1 MARMNRQK
9 VFRALMELVSDVG
22 WSNFTLA
29 ALARNQE
36 IEELELE
43 SLFSDKVGLLQ
54 AFSEFIDEQTLAN
67 LDSDIFDPEI
77 PIRERLLEIMLVR
90 FDVLAP
96 YKDGVCELLK
106 VTGKDP
112 KMFVVAAKAIKIS
125 MRSSLE
131 TVGVSTRGIKGNIK
145 IKGLAVVFLFGMRT
159 WSKEEGRDITA
170 TTRILDDRLKW
181 AESLA
186 TSLGMV
192 EENSGHDL

>member
-1 MARMNRQK
+1 
-9 VFRALMELVSDVG
+9 MELVSDVG

-112 KMFVVAAKAIKIS
+112 KMFVVAAKAIKVS

-186 TSLGMV
+186 ISLGMV
-192 EENSGHDL
+192 EEKSGHDLL

>member
-1 MARMNRQK
+1 MNKQK
-9 VFRALMELVSDVG
+9 LFKGLMELVSDVG
-22 WSNFTLA
+22 WSDFTLA

-43 SLFSDKVGLLQ
+43 KLFSDKVGLLQ
-54 AFSEFIDEQTLAN
+54 AFSEFIDEQLLAN
-67 LDSDIFDPEI
+67 LDPDILDPGI
-77 PIRERLLEIMLVR
+77 SIRERLLEIMLVR

-112 KMFVVAAKAIKIS
+112 KMFVVAAKAIRIS

-131 TVGVSTRGIKGNIK
+131 AVGVSTRGVRGNIK
-145 IKGLAVVFLFGMRT
+145 IKGLAAVFLLGMRA
-159 WSKEEGRDITA
+159 WSKEERNDITA

-181 AESLA
+181 AESIA
-186 TSLGMV
+186 KSLGLVM
-192 EENSGHDL
+192 ENSGQDR

>member
-1 MARMNRQK
+1 MNKQK
-9 VFRALMELVSDVG
+9 VFKALMELVSDAG
-22 WSNFTLA
+22 WSNFTLD

-43 SLFSDKVGLLQ
+43 KLFSDKVSLLQ
-54 AFSEFIDEQTLAN
+54 AFADFIDEQTLAN

-159 WSKEEGRDITA
+159 WAKEEGRDITA

-192 EENSGHDL
+192 EEKSGHDLL

>member
-1 MARMNRQK
+1 MNKQK
-9 VFRALMELVSDVG
+9 LFKGLMELVSDVG
-22 WSNFTLA
+22 WSDFTLA

-43 SLFSDKVGLLQ
+43 KLFSDKVGLLQ
-54 AFSEFIDEQTLAN
+54 AFSEFIDEQILAN
-67 LDSDIFDPEI
+67 LDPDILDPGI
-77 PIRERLLEIMLVR
+77 SIRERLLEIMLVR

-112 KMFVVAAKAIKIS
+112 KMFVVAAKAIRIS

-131 TVGVSTRGIKGNIK
+131 AAGVSTRGIRGNIK
-145 IKGLAVVFLFGMRT
+145 IKGLAAVFLLGMRT
-159 WSKEEGRDITA
+159 WSKEERNDITA

-181 AESLA
+181 AESIA
-186 TSLGMV
+186 KSLGLVM
-192 EENSGHDL
+192 ENSGQDR

>member
-1 MARMNRQK
+1 
-9 VFRALMELVSDVG
+9 MELVADAG
-22 WSNFTLA
+22 WSNFTLD
-29 ALARNQE
+29 ALARKQE

-43 SLFSDKVGLLQ
+43 KLFSDKVGLLQ

-112 KMFVVAAKAIKIS
+112 KMFAIAAKAVKIS

-131 TVGVSTRGIKGNIK
+131 TVGVSTKGIKGIIK

-186 TSLGMV
+186 KSLGLV
-192 EENSGHDL
+192 EETSAQNL

>member
-1 MARMNRQK
+1 MNKQK
-9 VFRALMELVSDVG
+9 VFKGLMELVSDVG
-22 WSNFTLA
+22 WSGFTLA

-36 IEELELE
+36 IDESELEN
-43 SLFSDKVGLLQ
+43 LFSDKIGLLQ
-54 AFSEFIDEQTLAN
+54 AFSEFIDEETLAN
-67 LDSDIFDPEI
+67 LDPDIFDPEI
-77 PIRERLLEIMLVR
+77 SMRERLLEIMLVR

-112 KMFVVAAKAIKIS
+112 QMFLVAAKAIRIS

-131 TVGVSTRGIKGNIK
+131 TVGVSTGGVKGNIK
-145 IKGLAVVFLFGMRT
+145 IKGLVAVFLFGMRT
-159 WSKEEGRDITA
+159 WSKEEGSDITA

-186 TSLGMV
+186 KSLGLV
-192 EENSGHDL
+192 SENSGQDR

>member
-1 MARMNRQK
+1 MNKQK
-9 VFRALMELVSDVG
+9 LFKGLMELVSDVG
-22 WSNFTLA
+22 WSDFTLA

-43 SLFSDKVGLLQ
+43 KLFSDKVGLLQ
-54 AFSEFIDEQTLAN
+54 AFSEFIDEQILAN
-67 LDSDIFDPEI
+67 LDPDILDPGI
-77 PIRERLLEIMLVR
+77 SIRERLLEIMLVR

-112 KMFVVAAKAIKIS
+112 KMFVVAAKAIRIS

-131 TVGVSTRGIKGNIK
+131 AVGVSTRGVRGNIK
-145 IKGLAVVFLFGMRT
+145 IKGLAAVFLLGMRT
-159 WSKEEGRDITA
+159 WSKEERNDITA

-181 AESLA
+181 AESIA
-186 TSLGMV
+186 KSLGLVM
-192 EENSGHDL
+192 ENSGQDR

>member
-1 MARMNRQK
+1 MNKQK
-9 VFRALMELVSDVG
+9 VFKGLMELVSDVG
-22 WSNFTLA
+22 WSGFTLA

-43 SLFSDKVGLLQ
+43 KLFSDEISLLQ

-67 LDSDIFDPEI
+67 LDPDILDPGI
-77 PIRERLLEIMLVR
+77 SIRERLLEIMLVR

-112 KMFVVAAKAIKIS
+112 KMFVVAAKAIRIS

-131 TVGVSTRGIKGNIK
+131 AVGVSTGGVKGNIK
-145 IKGLAVVFLFGMRT
+145 IKGLAAVFLFGMRT
-159 WSKEEGRDITA
+159 WSKEERSDITA

-181 AESLA
+181 AESIA
-186 TSLGMV
+186 KSLGLVM
-192 EENSGHDL
+192 ENSGQDR

>member
-1 MARMNRQK
+1 MNKQK
-9 VFRALMELVSDVG
+9 VFKGLMELVSDAG
-22 WSNFTLA
+22 WSGFTLA

-43 SLFSDKVGLLQ
+43 KRFLDKIGILQ

-67 LDSDIFDPEI
+67 LDPDILDPGI
-77 PIRERLLEIMLVR
+77 SIRERILEVMLVR

-112 KMFVVAAKAIKIS
+112 KMFVVAAKAIRTS

-131 TVGVSTRGIKGNIK
+131 TVGVSTGGVKGNIK
-145 IKGLAVVFLFGMRT
+145 IKGLAAVFLFGMRT
-159 WSKEEGRDITA
+159 WSKEESSDITA
-170 TTRILDDRLKW
+170 TTRILDDRLKR

-186 TSLGMV
+186 KSLGLVMG
-192 EENSGHDL
+192 NSG

>member
-1 MARMNRQK
+1 MNKQK
-9 VFRALMELVSDVG
+9 VFKGLMELVSDVG
-22 WSNFTLA
+22 WSDFTLA

-43 SLFSDKVGLLQ
+43 KLFSDKVGLLQ
-54 AFSEFIDEQTLAN
+54 AFSEFIDEQILAN
-67 LDSDIFDPEI
+67 LDPDILDPGI
-77 PIRERLLEIMLVR
+77 SIRERLLEIMLVR

-112 KMFVVAAKAIKIS
+112 KMFVVAAKAIRIS

-131 TVGVSTRGIKGNIK
+131 AAGVSTRGVRGNIK
-145 IKGLAVVFLFGMRT
+145 IKGLAAVFLLGMRT
-159 WSKEEGRDITA
+159 WSKEERNDITA

-181 AESLA
+181 AESIA
-186 TSLGMV
+186 KSLGLVM
-192 EENSGHDL
+192 ENSGQDR

>member
-1 MARMNRQK
+1 
-9 VFRALMELVSDVG
+9 MELVADAG
-22 WSNFTLA
+22 WSNFTLD
-29 ALARNQE
+29 ALARKQE

-43 SLFSDKVGLLQ
+43 KLFSDKVGLLQ

-96 YKDGVCELLK
+96 YKDGVCELFK

-112 KMFVVAAKAIKIS
+112 KMLAVAAKAIKIS

-131 TVGVSTRGIKGNIK
+131 TVGVSTKGIKGIIK
-145 IKGLAVVFLFGMRT
+145 IKGLAAVFLFGMRT

-181 AESLA
+181 ADSLAESLG
-186 TSLGMV
+186 LV
-192 EENSGHDL
+192 EETSAQNL

>member
-1 MARMNRQK
+1 MNK
-9 VFRALMELVSDVG
+9 LKFFKGLMELVSDVG
-22 WSNFTLA
+22 WSDFTLA

-43 SLFSDKVGLLQ
+43 KLFSDKVGLLQ
-54 AFSEFIDEQTLAN
+54 AFSEFIDEQILAN
-67 LDSDIFDPEI
+67 LDPDILDPGI
-77 PIRERLLEIMLVR
+77 SIRERLLEIMLVR

-112 KMFVVAAKAIKIS
+112 KMFVVAAKAIRIS

-131 TVGVSTRGIKGNIK
+131 AAGVSTRGIRGNIK
-145 IKGLAVVFLFGMRT
+145 IKGLAAVFLLGMRT
-159 WSKEEGRDITA
+159 WSKEERNDITA

-181 AESLA
+181 AESIA
-186 TSLGMV
+186 KSLGLVM
-192 EENSGHDL
+192 ENSGQDR

>member
-1 MARMNRQK
+1 MK
-9 VFRALMELVSDVG
+9 LVSDVG
-22 WSNFTLA
+22 WSGFTLA

-36 IEELELE
+36 IDESELEN
-43 SLFSDKVGLLQ
+43 LFSDKIGLLQ

-67 LDSDIFDPEI
+67 LDPDIFDPEI
-77 PIRERLLEIMLVR
+77 SMRERLLEIMLVR

-112 KMFVVAAKAIKIS
+112 QMFLVAAKAIRIS

-131 TVGVSTRGIKGNIK
+131 TVGVLTRGVKGNIK
-145 IKGLAVVFLFGMRT
+145 IKGLAAVFLLGMRT
-159 WSKEEGRDITA
+159 WSKEEGSDITA
-170 TTRILDDRLKW
+170 TARILDDRLKW

-186 TSLGMV
+186 KSLGLV
-192 EENSGHDL
+192 SENSGQDR

>member
-1 MARMNRQK
+1 MNKQK
-9 VFRALMELVSDVG
+9 VFKGLMELVSDIG
-22 WSNFTLA
+22 WSDFTLA

-43 SLFSDKVGLLQ
+43 KLFSDKIGLLQ
-54 AFSEFIDEQTLAN
+54 AFSEFIDEQILAN
-67 LDSDIFDPEI
+67 LDPDILDPGI
-77 PIRERLLEIMLVR
+77 SIRERLLEIMLVR

-112 KMFVVAAKAIKIS
+112 KMFVVAAKAIRIS

-131 TVGVSTRGIKGNIK
+131 AAGVSTRGIRGNIK
-145 IKGLAVVFLFGMRT
+145 IKGLAAVFLLGMRT
-159 WSKEEGRDITA
+159 WSKEERNDITA

-181 AESLA
+181 AESIA
-186 TSLGMV
+186 KSLGLVM
-192 EENSGHDL
+192 ENSGQDR